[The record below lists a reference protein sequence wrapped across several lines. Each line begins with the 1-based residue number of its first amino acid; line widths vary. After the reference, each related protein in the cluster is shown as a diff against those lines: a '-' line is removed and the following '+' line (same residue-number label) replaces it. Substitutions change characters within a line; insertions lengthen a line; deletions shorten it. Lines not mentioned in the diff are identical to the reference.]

1 MKKLFVL
8 IPYFNTWSEMTDIK
22 WLINIKPLRALFL
35 SSYLIYIVVLRCN
48 LWYNSLSSIA
58 GEV

>member
-58 GEV
+58 GEG